1 MTSLVLLVGFL
12 GAGKTT
18 YLRRLLPQLSQLG
31 IEVHVIIND
40 YQNASVDAEL
50 LQNLTEVIVTI
61 SGSCVCCGSRDKLL
75 SALRDF
81 DHQPGRVVIIETN
94 GTTDSEELIELLSLA
109 PELGQFAPPTQVSV
123 IDGKRWQKRFW
134 HNSLELD
141 QAKTAN
147 HLFVSRT
154 DEIDEKRLRK
164 INESLRHHGLPEKH
178 LDSIQMASLLAKLTN
193 ELQGISGRSDIA
205 RNQHGLREHHEHHDN
220 GHDHGGEGHNHGE
233 HNAAEHHF
241 ASFQIDLPEI
251 VVRASLE
258 KFLSGLPHTVIRA
271 KGIVRL
277 ADSPDEYF
285 VFQKVDRFESVQ
297 LFPVGK
303 SVRQNHPVA
312 VFIGPTIPEQ
322 EVRASAE
329 KHLF

>member
-1 MTSLVLLVGFL
+1 MTPLILLVGFL

-18 YLRRLLPQLSQLG
+18 YLRRLLPQLSQLE
-31 IEVHVIIND
+31 IEAHIIIND

-50 LQNLTEVIVTI
+50 LHDLTEMIVPI

-75 SALRDF
+75 SALEDF
-81 DHQPGRVVIIETN
+81 DHRPGRVVIIETN

-109 PELGQFAPPTQVSV
+109 PELEQFALPTQVSV

-134 HNSLELD
+134 HNGLELD

-154 DEIDEKRLRK
+154 DEIDERRLRK
-164 INESLRHHGLPEKH
+164 VNESLRHHGRPEKR
-178 LDSIQMASLLAKLTN
+178 LDSSQLASLLGKLIK
-193 ELQGISGRSDIA
+193 ELQGISSRGDIA
-205 RNQHGLREHHEHHDN
+205 RKKHDLREHHDDGREHS
-220 GHDHGGEGHNHGE
+220 GKGHNHGE

-241 ASFQIDLPEI
+241 ASFQIDLPELVI
-251 VVRASLE
+251 RAGLE
-258 KFLSGLPHTVIRA
+258 KFLGGLPDTVIRA

-277 ADSPDEYF
+277 VDSPDEYF
-285 VFQKVDRFESVQ
+285 VFQKVDRFENVQ

-303 SVRQNHPVA
+303 SVRQSHPLA
-312 VFIGPTIPEQ
+312 IFIGPTIPEQ

-329 KHLF
+329 RHLF